1 MKAKKFLWVLMA
13 CILALSLA
21 AFAACDAGE
30 TDQFTVES
38 VSLQETAKIE
48 VGKSVTLTYTVAP
61 EDCADTV
68 TWRSSD
74 TSVATVSNGGDNVGQ
89 VTGVAAGE
97 ATITLQVGNLMDTC
111 TVIVTD
117 NGGGTEPEPTVT
129 IQLSQTSATLQV
141 EETVQLTATV
151 SGADASDV
159 AWSVTEGDSYVSL
172 SETTGAT
179 VTVTADAA
187 GSAVVTAAVGGVSAS
202 CVIRVEEASAPTYA
216 ALASYSVQD
225 NAFTDGETAVSG
237 GTIENGGFK
246 ASAVNS
252 VYVDNPYYN
261 ETVTSA
267 SIVLELYV
275 ADTTQAD
282 WSPILGVKES
292 ANGYFGVGIKAGNIT
307 LWYNAYDG
315 ADNFFEATIA
325 APTVGNHTI
334 LIVTDEDGSISVYYD
349 SADEPVLEVAK
360 GNPSTYL
367 STASSETP
375 GVFMAQAERLYFFGG
390 AWGELSVSDDTW
402 TWTGTPWSGSFNGS
416 IVSCDFY
423 SGIIPVSEVFG
434 A

>member
-38 VSLQETAKIE
+38 VSLQETAEIE

-159 AWSVTEGDSYVSL
+159 AWSVAEGSSYVSL
-172 SETTGAT
+172 SAASGAT
-179 VTVTADAA
+179 VTVTAVAA
-187 GSAVVTAAVGGVSAS
+187 GNAVVTAAVGGVSETCA
-202 CVIRVEEASAPTYA
+202 ITVEAAAPAYSS
-216 ALASYSVQD
+216 LASYSVQG

-261 ETVTSA
+261 KTVTSA

-275 ADTTQAD
+275 TDTTQAD

-325 APTVGNHTI
+325 APTEGNHTI

-402 TWTGTPWSGSFNGS
+402 TWTGTPWAGNFNGS

>member
-38 VSLQETAKIE
+38 VSLQETAEIK
-48 VGKSVTLTYTVAP
+48 VGKSVTLTYTVEP
-61 EDCADTV
+61 EGCTDTV

-74 TSVATVSNGGDNVGQ
+74 TSIATVSNSGDNAGL

-202 CVIRVEEASAPTYA
+202 CVIRVEEVSAPTYA

-246 ASAVNS
+246 ADAVNS

-267 SIVLELYV
+267 SIVVEFYI
-275 ADTTQAD
+275 ANATQTA
-282 WSPILGVKES
+282 WSPIIGFKDSGSGFIGL
-292 ANGYFGVGIKAGNIT
+292 NINDQGQIR
-307 LWYNAYDG
+307 LSYNAFDG
-315 ADNFFEATIA
+315 ANNYFDVILGSVA
-325 APTVGNHTI
+325 VGNHTV
-334 LIVTDEDGSISVYYD
+334 LVSTNADGSVDIYYD
-349 SADEPVLEVAK
+349 SATPVDQIAK
-360 GNPSTYL
+360 G
-367 STASSETP
+367 E
-375 GVFMAQAERLYFFGG
+375 GVYATDDARQTVGQFLEQAERIYFFGG
-390 AWGELSVSDDTW
+390 NWGEFSTAW
-402 TWTGTPWSGSFNGS
+402 TWPSSSWGGSFNGS

-423 SGIIPVSEVFG
+423 NGIIPVSEVFG

>member
-38 VSLQETAKIE
+38 VSLQETAEIK
-48 VGKSVTLTYTVAP
+48 VGESVTLTYTVTP
-61 EDCADTV
+61 EDCTDTV
-68 TWRSSD
+68 QWRSDNPGIAS
-74 TSVATVSNGGDNVGQ
+74 VSNGGDNVGK

-97 ATITLQVGNLMDTC
+97 ATITLQVGNLTDTC

-141 EETVQLTATV
+141 EDTVPLTATV
-151 SGADASDV
+151 SGADAGDV
-159 AWSVTEGDSYVSL
+159 AWSVTEGNSYVSL
-172 SETTGAT
+172 SATTGAT
-179 VTVTADAA
+179 VTVTAVAA
-187 GSAVVTAAVGGVSAS
+187 GNAVVTATVGGVSETCA
-202 CVIRVEEASAPTYA
+202 ITVEAAAPAYSS
-216 ALASYSVQD
+216 LASYSVQD
-225 NAFTDGETAVSG
+225 SAFTDGETAVSG

-325 APTVGNHTI
+325 APTVGNYTI

-367 STASSETP
+367 STTSSETP

-423 SGIIPVSEVFG
+423 SGIIPASEVFG

>member
-1 MKAKKFLWVLMA
+1 MSGRSR
-13 CILALSLA
+13 ALRQVKLPLRCRSA
-21 AFAACDAGE
+21 
-30 TDQFTVES
+30 
-38 VSLQETAKIE
+38 
-48 VGKSVTLTYTVAP
+48 TLT
-61 EDCADTV
+61 
-68 TWRSSD
+68 
-74 TSVATVSNGGDNVGQ
+74 
-89 VTGVAAGE
+89 
-97 ATITLQVGNLMDTC
+97 DTC

-117 NGGGTEPEPTVT
+117 NGGGTEPRAYCYH
-129 IQLSQTSATLQV
+129 SAF
-141 EETVQLTATV
+141 
-151 SGADASDV
+151 
-159 AWSVTEGDSYVSL
+159 
-172 SETTGAT
+172 
-179 VTVTADAA
+179 
-187 GSAVVTAAVGGVSAS
+187 AAVGNAASRRDGGADGYGHGSGGKRRGVERRGRQFVRVPVRSIGCDGDRHGSGCGQCRCHRYGRGVSAT
-202 CVIRVEEASAPTYA
+202 CAITVEAAAPAYSS
-216 ALASYSVQD
+216 LASYSVQD
-225 NAFTDGETAVSG
+225 SAFTDGETAVSG

-315 ADNFFEATIA
+315 AVNFFEATIA

-367 STASSETP
+367 STTSSETP

-402 TWTGTPWSGSFNGS
+402 TWTGTPWGGSFNGS

>member
-38 VSLQETAKIE
+38 VSLQETAEIE

-74 TSVATVSNGGDNVGQ
+74 TSVATVSNGADNAGQ

-246 ASAVNS
+246 ADAVNS

>member
-97 ATITLQVGNLMDTC
+97 ATITLQVGNLTDTC

-159 AWSVTEGDSYVSL
+159 AWSVAEGSSYVSL
-172 SETTGAT
+172 SAASGAT
-179 VTVTADAA
+179 VTVTAVAA
-187 GSAVVTAAVGGVSAS
+187 GNAVVTATVGGVSAT
-202 CVIRVEEASAPTYA
+202 CAITVEAAAPAYSS
-216 ALASYSVQD
+216 LASYSVQD
-225 NAFTDGETAVSG
+225 SAFTDGETAVSG

-423 SGIIPVSEVFG
+423 NGIIPVSEVFG

>member
-38 VSLQETAKIE
+38 VSLQETAEIK
-48 VGKSVTLTYTVAP
+48 VGESVTLTYTVTP
-61 EDCADTV
+61 EDCTDTV

-74 TSVATVSNGGDNVGQ
+74 TSVATVSNGGDNVGK

-97 ATITLQVGNLMDTC
+97 ATITLQVGNLTDTC

-159 AWSVTEGDSYVSL
+159 AWSVAEGSSYVSL
-172 SETTGAT
+172 SAASGAT

-187 GSAVVTAAVGGVSAS
+187 GSAVVTAAVGGVSAT
-202 CVIRVEEASAPTYA
+202 CAITVEAAAPAYSS
-216 ALASYSVQD
+216 LASYSVQG
-225 NAFTDGETAVSG
+225 NAFTDGETEVTG
-237 GTIENGGFK
+237 GTIENDGFK

-261 ETVTSA
+261 KTVTSA

-402 TWTGTPWSGSFNGS
+402 TWTGTPWAGNFNGS

>member
-38 VSLQETAKIE
+38 VSLQETAKIK
-48 VGKSVTLTYTVAP
+48 VGESVTLTYTVTP
-61 EDCADTV
+61 EDCTDTV

-74 TSVATVSNGGDNVGQ
+74 TSVATVSNGGDNVGK

-97 ATITLQVGNLMDTC
+97 ATITLQVGNLTDTC

-159 AWSVTEGDSYVSL
+159 AWSVAEGSSYVSL
-172 SETTGAT
+172 SAASGAT
-179 VTVTADAA
+179 VTVTAVAA
-187 GSAVVTAAVGGVSAS
+187 GNAVVTATVGGVSAT
-202 CVIRVEEASAPTYA
+202 CAITVEAAAPAYSS
-216 ALASYSVQD
+216 LASYSVQD
-225 NAFTDGETAVSG
+225 SAFTDGETAVSG

-402 TWTGTPWSGSFNGS
+402 AWTGTPWSGSFNGS

-423 SGIIPVSEVFG
+423 NGIIPVSEVFG